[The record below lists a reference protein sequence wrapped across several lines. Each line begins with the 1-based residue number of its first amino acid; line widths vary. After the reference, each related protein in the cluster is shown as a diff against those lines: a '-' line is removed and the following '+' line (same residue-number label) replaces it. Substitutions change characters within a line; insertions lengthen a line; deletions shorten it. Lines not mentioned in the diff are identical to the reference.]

1 MSDTV
6 IDILESLRDS
16 DGHICIWD
24 MPEEFTVVEEG
35 DWTQEH
41 KYQSAEHIIKH
52 KLSGRHF
59 CVSQSRSGSYH
70 SDWYYGESDLSEVK
84 QVTETITVT
93 KWVSV

>member
-6 IDILESLRDS
+6 IDVLEYLRDS
-16 DGHICIWD
+16 DGHIRIWD
-24 MPEEFTVVEEG
+24 MPEEFTIVEEG

-41 KYQSAEHIIKH
+41 KYQYAEHIIKH
-52 KLSGRHF
+52 EPSGRHF
-59 CVSQSRSGSYH
+59 CISQSRSGSYH

-93 KWVSV
+93 KWVAV